1 MSDVVE
7 KQIRTMLSRYKEEIQ
22 KAASQTTQSGN
33 QMVSGLKKA
42 ASEIQA
48 LLSVTQKLNA
58 DGNLTQTRKGY
69 DDLGRSVTEVYKN
82 GQLLHRTMSV
92 ESTLSKDIQY
102 ANKLYQE
109 QAEYLKRIYALKTKR
124 LT

>member
-7 KQIRTMLSRYKEEIQ
+7 KQIRTMLSCYKEEIQ

-69 DDLGRSVTEVYKN
+69 DDLGRSVAEVYKN

>member
-22 KAASQTTQSGN
+22 KAASKTTQSGN

-69 DDLGRSVTEVYKN
+69 DDLGRSVAEVYKN

>member
-69 DDLGRSVTEVYKN
+69 DDLGRSITEVYKN

>member
-33 QMVSGLKKA
+33 QMTSGLKKA
-42 ASEIQA
+42 TSEIQA
-48 LLSVTQKLNA
+48 LLSVTQKFNA

-69 DDLGRSVTEVYKN
+69 DDLGRSITEVYKN

>member
-33 QMVSGLKKA
+33 QMTSGLKKA
-42 ASEIQA
+42 TSEIQA

-69 DDLGRSVTEVYKN
+69 DDLGRSITEVYKN

-102 ANKLYQE
+102 ANMLYQE

>member
-1 MSDVVE
+1 VSDVVE

-33 QMVSGLKKA
+33 QMASGLKKA
-42 ASEIQA
+42 TSEIQA

-58 DGNLTQTRKGY
+58 DGNFTQTRKGY
-69 DDLGRSVTEVYKN
+69 DDLGRSITEVYKN